1 MNTQHKSADDVV
13 DNDTKALPGFS
24 PDAVN
29 FMRFFTIAGIA
40 GVFLAGY
47 SYANEYFD
55 YFGLSLHEVDIGYL
69 ETIEFVTYL
78 LQDYGVVLGGIGI
91 VTLFSLAIS
100 WARYGF
106 GNFGFYVSIAV
117 LFLVVSSLAVY
128 SGTLKAKDDAEKFVK
143 GTHGRVAYCQ
153 LKSSADFSADFR
165 HSFERVTREHRVI
178 KVIETSTT
186 IYLFVVPT
194 NLNEENY
201 HGDSIG
207 IQKGDISHCRVA
219 GSSD

>member
-1 MNTQHKSADDVV
+1 MNAPHIPADDVV
-13 DNDTKALPGFS
+13 NSDTNALPGFS
-24 PDAVN
+24 PDAAN
-29 FMRFFTIAGIA
+29 FMKFFAIAGIA

-55 YFGLSLHEVDIGYL
+55 FFGLSLHEVDIGYL

-91 VTLFSLAIS
+91 VTVFSLAVS

-106 GNFGFYVSIAV
+106 GNFGFYLAIAV

-128 SGTLKAKDDAEKFVK
+128 SGTLKAKDDAAEFVM
-143 GTHGRVAYCQ
+143 GSHGRVTYCV
-153 LKSSADFSADFR
+153 LRSGADFSEEFKR
-165 HSFERVTREHRVI
+165 SFKQVTLEHRMVKI
-178 KVIETSTT
+178 IETSTT
-186 IYLFVVPT
+186 MYLFVVPSE
-194 NLNEENY
+194 LKEDH

-207 IQKGDISHCRVA
+207 IQKTDISHCRVA
-219 GSSD
+219 GSHH